1 MRIRKANRLN
11 EEVTFI
17 AVMFKC
23 ALKGMV
29 HTKPKMLSSHG
40 FIILTQPNPYVEHKS
55 GSWAE
60 CQFQTE
66 KKALDQHVGDLN
78 NALQLFITK

>member
-1 MRIRKANRLN
+1 
-11 EEVTFI
+11 
-17 AVMFKC
+17 
-23 ALKGMV
+23 
-29 HTKPKMLSSHG
+29 MLSSHG